1 MCSTFFCLEKKTNIT
16 QDPKPADGTGYA
28 DAGVT
33 GTDYGMKDFLKVYH
47 ILE

>member
-1 MCSTFFCLEKKTNIT
+1 MCSVFFCLGKKKNIT
-16 QDPKPADGTGYA
+16 QDPKPSDGTDNA
-28 DAGVT
+28 DAGVY